1 MIHKEVGIL
10 NDGDLIFNTRIDT
23 DGVTDGLR
31 RTERETEKLSGTA
44 QTALGNLAANA
55 ARDIANAVKSAFK
68 TAAEYVVE
76 TGSSFEASMSQV
88 AATMGIT
95 SAADEYGVLSPAAK
109 TAVGNPDR
117 RIQLRYVPY

>member
-44 QTALGNLAANA
+44 QTALGIL
-55 ARDIANAVKSAFK
+55 
-68 TAAEYVVE
+68 
-76 TGSSFEASMSQV
+76 
-88 AATMGIT
+88 
-95 SAADEYGVLSPAAK
+95 
-109 TAVGNPDR
+109 R
-117 RIQLRYVPY
+117 RMLPEILQMR